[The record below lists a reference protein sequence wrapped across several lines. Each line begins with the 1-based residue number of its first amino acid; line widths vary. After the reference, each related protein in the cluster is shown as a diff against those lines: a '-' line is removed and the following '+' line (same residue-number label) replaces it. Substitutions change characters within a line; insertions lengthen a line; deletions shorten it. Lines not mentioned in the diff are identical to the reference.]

1 MKRDN
6 NKFNS
11 RLLAAFSIIALLAG
25 ALGVTAIISLNKLTQ
40 DNLTQMI
47 VTLTAITG
55 FTVLLSIFFGIYTA
69 RGFQKGN
76 AALETEGL
84 SELSIDV
91 NSLYRQHQQ
100 GAVDTMIDE
109 EKFQGGYAELAREI
123 NKLILGHINTN
134 RTILACINE
143 FAKGNF
149 DEEPEQL
156 SGSMNF
162 NSQGL
167 ALLRQNFKEL
177 IFQMESM
184 ADQHK
189 LGEIDAMI
197 PADQHQGSFQAMAK
211 GVNDMVADHINGK
224 KKAMACVAEFS
235 KGNFDAA
242 LEQFPGKKAFINEN
256 IEQLRTAVKA
266 FLSEMRNM
274 SEQHELGD
282 IDVIISE
289 DRFQGSFQDMAKG
302 VNDMV
307 SGHINVKKKA
317 MACVAEFSKGNFDAE
332 LEQFPGKKAFINEN
346 IELLR
351 QHIKEFLAEMKNM
364 SEQHERGDID
374 VIIPEENFQGA
385 YLEMARG
392 VNEMVGGHITVK
404 KKAMACIAEFSKGNF
419 DAELEQFPGK
429 KAFINDNIE
438 ALRKNLKDVNQEIHK
453 LINASAEGR
462 LKERAEAQKFHGD
475 WYALVSGLN
484 GLINAIIDPI
494 QEAADVLD
502 ELAKGN
508 LTASVMGNYKGD
520 HAKIK
525 DSLNTT
531 LVAFR
536 SSLTDINTASEQVA
550 AGAKQVSD
558 ASSMLSQG
566 ATEQASAIEELSASI
581 EEIAGKTKNNAENA
595 SLANELAESAKSNAE
610 QGNQQMTEMLTAMED
625 INDSSS
631 NISKIIKVI
640 DDIAF
645 QTNILALNAAV
656 EAARAGQHGKGFA
669 VVADEVRNLA
679 ARSANAARETTELIE
694 NSIKIVSGG
703 TQVANETA
711 IALVKIVE
719 DVTKVA
725 GIVDGIARASN
736 EQATGISQINQ
747 GIMQVSQVVQ
757 TNSAT
762 SEESAAAS
770 EELFGQAELLKGHV
784 SRFRLKKEIPSA
796 ISLEQD
802 SFYPSIRLLETEHRE
817 FAKY

>member
-1 MKRDN
+1 MKRYN
-6 NKFNS
+6 IKLNS
-11 RLLAAFSIIALLAG
+11 SLLAAFSIIALLAG
-25 ALGVTAIISLNKLTQ
+25 ALGVTAIISLNKINQ
-40 DNLTQMI
+40 DNLAQMI
-47 VTLTAITG
+47 ITLTAITG
-55 FTVLLSIFFGIYTA
+55 FTVLLSIFFGIHTA
-69 RGFQKGN
+69 RGFQKIN
-76 AALETEGL
+76 TAMETEGL
-84 SELSIDV
+84 SELSMDL
-91 NSLYRQHQQ
+91 NSLYQQ
-100 GAVDTMIDE
+100 QQEGAVDVMIDE
-109 EKFQGGYAELAREI
+109 EKFQGGYAELARKM
-123 NKLILGHINTN
+123 NKLILGHINAN
-134 RTILACINE
+134 KAVMACITE

-149 DEEPEQL
+149 EAELKQFP
-156 SGSMNF
+156 GSLT
-162 NSQGL
+162 SSITEIE
-167 ALLRQNFKEL
+167 LLRNHFKEL

-184 ADQHK
+184 TEQHK
-189 LGEIDAMI
+189 LGEIDATI
-197 PADQHQGSFQAMAK
+197 PADQFQGSFQALAK
-211 GVNDMVADHINGK
+211 GVNDMVADHINVK

-235 KGNFDAA
+235 EGNFDAE
-242 LEQFPGKKAFINEN
+242 LEPFPGKKAFINEN
-256 IEQLRTAVKA
+256 IEQLRTKVKA
-266 FLSEMRNM
+266 FLSEIRNM

-289 DRFQGSFQDMAKG
+289 DRFQGAFQEMAKG

-307 SGHINVKKKA
+307 AGHINVKKKA
-317 MACVAEFSKGNFDAE
+317 MSCVAAFSKGNFDAE

-351 QHIKEFLAEMKNM
+351 YHVKEFLSEMKNM

-392 VNEMVGGHITVK
+392 VNEMVCGHITVK

-419 DAELEQFPGK
+419 DAKLEQFPGK

-475 WYALVSGLN
+475 WYDLVEGLN

-508 LTASVMGNYKGD
+508 LTAAVTGNYKGD

-536 SSLTDINTASEQVA
+536 SSLTEINTASEQVA

-610 QGNQQMTEMLTAMED
+610 QGNQQMTEMLTAMEN
-625 INDSSS
+625 INDSSA

-711 IALVKIVE
+711 AALVKIVS

-725 GIVDGIARASN
+725 DIVDGIARASN

-747 GIMQVSQVVQ
+747 GIMQVSHVVQ

-784 SRFRLKKEIPSA
+784 SRFRLKNEISFAP
-796 ISLEQD
+796 SLEQK
-802 SFYPSIRLLETEHRE
+802 SYHSAMRLPETEYRE